1 MTRSKSHRDSALP
14 SAPGAGKDGVAL
26 QRKPSAGDLPENLQS
41 GIESLSGQSMADVK
55 VQFNSPEPGKY
66 GAHAFARGASIHV
79 APGQEQHLPHE
90 AWHVAQQKQG
100 RVSATGKMGGMPVN
114 TDQSLER
121 EADTMGA
128 KAMQMAVNAQATLP
142 LQFGFGETS
151 LPALLQLKDSHVAFT
166 QQELDFSAKGKGHKV
181 AVGKKTTADLVPHK
195 PLKGSSPGSS
205 KEHDLLMK
213 ELRIHYPGEGF
224 LRGHLLNDNLGGPGI
239 WENMFPITAKANGSH
254 LYDVEKPVKQALL
267 DAYELNEKTVSKDKY
282 SVHYAVEAVSTG
294 QMDEFI
300 EDPRAS
306 LHCTWKVE
314 PKVSDKDMHGE
325 KSHHTGAVSTGSTPG
340 VKQGQNAA
348 LLGIQWGSEGSGR
361 TKQVRAG
368 FKNKEY
374 ETEGKSVPPTP
385 NGPAK
390 NIAKKALMSVELT
403 RNQLQETK
411 SATEELMDKI
421 SKGNPGWK
429 EADAADDRL
438 VEADEALDAAVDAL
452 EDSKNKIS

>member
-1 MTRSKSHRDSALP
+1 MTRSKSHRDSAPP

-41 GIESLSGQSMADVK
+41 GIESLSGRSMADVK

-66 GAHAFARGASIHV
+66 GAHAFARGTSIHV

-100 RVSATGKMGGMPVN
+100 RVSATGKIGGMPVN

-142 LQFGFGETS
+142 LQFGFGDTS

-294 QMDEFI
+294 RMDDFI
-300 EDPRAS
+300 EGPKAM
-306 LHCTWKVE
+306 LHCSWE
-314 PKVSDKDMHGE
+314 IHPKVSDHDMPGE
-325 KSHHTGAVSTGSTPG
+325 KGHHTGAVLVGSNPG

-348 LLGIQWGSEGSGR
+348 LLSIDWGSEGSGR

-368 FKNKEY
+368 FKQGFY
-374 ETEGKSVPPTP
+374 ESPNSSTPPTP
-385 NGPAK
+385 NRPAK
-390 NIAKKALMSVELT
+390 NIAKEALHWVEASHD
-403 RNQLQETK
+403 QLKQAK
-411 SATEELMDKI
+411 GATEKLMLEIKG
-421 SKGNPGWK
+421 GNPGWK
-429 EADAADDRL
+429 EADAADDSL
-438 VEADEALDAAVDAL
+438 IEADAALDMASAAL